1 MKVLVCLTL
10 LILCCVSHVKVVTIQ
25 SCPMAAGSFI
35 QTKVEETVTL
45 TCVND
50 VSMDP
55 SNQHELQWYRN
66 GALVDLKEENRLNR
80 SSLCIQ
86 PVSREDNLA
95 IFTCQ
100 LKNDASMNNSIKLD
114 VQFPPDLNGTEEMFV
129 EETSNVALSCHVHAN
144 PPVTVSWKRDG
155 ELLDLTTGSYK
166 TTNNGITTQLTIP
179 KIKRDV
185 HQGLYTCEAHS
196 DVYGIMNKTFKV
208 TVEDKVL
215 KFPLGPTIAGL
226 VVVVCTIVIA
236 IISRRNQ
243 IKECCKHN

>member
-10 LILCCVSHVKVVTIQ
+10 ILLCYVSHVKAVTIE

-45 TCVND
+45 TCVTD
-50 VSMDP
+50 GSMDP

-66 GALVDLKEENRLNR
+66 GALVDLKEENRLYR
-80 SSLCIQ
+80 SSLCVQ
-86 PVSREDNLA
+86 PVTREDNRA

-100 LKNDASMNNSIKLD
+100 LKSDVSVNNSIELD
-114 VQFPPDLNGTEEMFV
+114 VQFPPNLNDIEELFF
-129 EETSNVALSCHVHAN
+129 EETSNAALSCDVHAN

-166 TTNNGITTQLTIP
+166 TTNNGVTAQLTIP

-196 DVYGIMNKTFKV
+196 AVYGIMNKTFKV

-226 VVVVCTIVIA
+226 VVVVCTIVTA
-236 IISRRNQ
+236 IISRRNK
-243 IKECCKHN
+243 IKECCKRN